1 MSRSDGGDKK
11 AGFRNSKFEAL
22 KSIRKKGVTCYAL
35 FALVEN
41 GNKVKRAATPR
52 ERKETGSQPH
62 GVSPVSVLYKSF
74 RRFSLNF
81 FSKKFNETEM

>member
-35 FALVEN
+35 FAFVKN
-41 GNKVKRAATPR
+41 GNKVKRAAAPR
-52 ERKETGSQPH
+52 ERKETGSQPY
-62 GVSPVSVLYKSF
+62 GVPPVSVLYKFF
-74 RRFSLNF
+74 RRLSLNF
-81 FSKKFNETEM
+81 FFEKI